1 MRERQ
6 LYTFTGASG
15 SGKSTLL
22 NEIGAFHNFKVVE
35 LSGRPYLPLEGDYVQ
50 NSSDIVTTR
59 ISYGSTVTFVESL
72 LKYPHNNIFFSRCA
86 VDKLAYVR
94 ALNIG
99 KDVESI
105 IIKEIKEIVI
115 PHIKVFYLPIEF
127 ALTDTND
134 TVRGTNEKVRQ
145 LTDAHVKGVLN
156 YYEIPYITVKGSVE
170 ERIEIIKSSL

>member
-1 MRERQ
+1 MSRK
-6 LYTFTGASG
+6 LYAFTGASG
-15 SGKSTLL
+15 TGKTTLL
-22 NEIGAFHNFKVVE
+22 NEIEAFHNFKVIE

-50 NSSDIVTTR
+50 NSSDIITTR
-59 ISYGSTVTFVESL
+59 ISYGSTVTFAESL

-86 VDKLAYVR
+86 VDKLAYAR

-99 KDVESI
+99 KDIDSI

-145 LTDAHVKGVLN
+145 LTDIHIKGILN
-156 YYEIPYITVKGSVE
+156 HYEIPYITVKGSVE
-170 ERIEIIKSSL
+170 ERMKIIKSNL